1 MKHLILFRGLPG
13 SGKTSLSSVLCD
25 KVFSADMFFEDM
37 MPNGDLVYN
46 FDFTKLRDAH
56 SWCQTQTENA
66 MSEGIK
72 KVGVA
77 NTFTQEWEMEHYTK
91 LAEKYGYRL
100 STIVVENRHGGKNIH
115 GVPQEKVEQMKE
127 RFEVKL

>member
-25 KVFSADMFFEDM
+25 KVFSADMFFENM

-56 SWCQTQTENA
+56 SWCQTQTENV

-72 KVGVA
+72 
-77 NTFTQEWEMEHYTK
+77 
-91 LAEKYGYRL
+91 RL
-100 STIVVENRHGGKNIH
+100 V
-115 GVPQEKVEQMKE
+115 
-127 RFEVKL
+127 